1 MNGGNDS
8 SSLSASDNSN
18 NTDYSHFYDPAR
30 IQFYF
35 TDTEMFPL
43 KEAENSS
50 AGATMKL
57 GVKRNSSQ
65 EYIEADSSEDSSGI
79 DPQEEQI
86 KEILTDLPYPVWIN
100 QNSSNLNLM
109 FHSKPEPEHRKVDKK
124 SHVNRKL
131 PKFQL
136 QQHKP
141 RLNIFQKFK
150 TQIIKLRSYFRN
162 TLSRFRSKY
171 YLPQKW
177 LFEIAAL
184 TTSLLVISLL

>member
-1 MNGGNDS
+1 MEGGNNS
-8 SSLSASDNSN
+8 SSLSARDDVN

-50 AGATMKL
+50 AIATMKL
-57 GVKRNSSQ
+57 DVKRNSSQ
-65 EYIEADSSEDSSGI
+65 EYIEGSSSEDEDGFFK
-79 DPQEEQI
+79 PEEEQI

-100 QNSSNLNLM
+100 QNTSNIL
-109 FHSKPEPEHRKVDKK
+109 FHSKPEHRKMDKK

-150 TQIIKLRSYFRN
+150 TQLIKLRSYFRN